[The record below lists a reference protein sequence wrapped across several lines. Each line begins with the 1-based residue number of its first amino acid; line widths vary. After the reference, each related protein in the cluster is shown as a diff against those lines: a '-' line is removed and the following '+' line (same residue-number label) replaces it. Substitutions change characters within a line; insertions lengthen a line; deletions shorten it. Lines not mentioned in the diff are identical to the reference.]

1 MKTVFNINKF
11 LVIATTILYLTL
23 YLGLYA
29 QILLGA
35 VQLIS
40 ALGILFL
47 WKQYNNKQQK
57 HIILYWI
64 LTLCYGLGWL
74 IVKDL
79 NGLFLFILLIIIMP
93 MSLAYYFTWILNNL
107 KKTEL

>member
-11 LVIATTILYLTL
+11 LVIATTILYLTF

-40 ALGILFL
+40 A
-47 WKQYNNKQQK
+47 KAK
-57 HIILYWI
+57 
-64 LTLCYGLGWL
+64 
-74 IVKDL
+74 
-79 NGLFLFILLIIIMP
+79 
-93 MSLAYYFTWILNNL
+93 
-107 KKTEL
+107 